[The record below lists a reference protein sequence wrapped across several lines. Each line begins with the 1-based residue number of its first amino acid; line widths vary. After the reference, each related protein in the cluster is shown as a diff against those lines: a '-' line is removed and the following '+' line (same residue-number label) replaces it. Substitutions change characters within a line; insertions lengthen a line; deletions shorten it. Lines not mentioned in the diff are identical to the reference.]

1 MTVKIDVLALAREAG
16 FEVYCD
22 KNKNRHAWVEGV
34 RCTHDLVQ
42 FATLVLERAALE
54 CDKQMEREA
63 YGHAK
68 HAVCCAGD
76 AIRAIKP
83 VLEKGNT

>member
-1 MTVKIDVLALAREAG
+1 MTEPIDALHMAREAG
-16 FEVYCD
+16 FQF
-22 KNKNRHAWVEGV
+22 NKYGLLQGDEDGEIDA
-34 RCTHDLVQ
+34 DAM
-42 FATLVLERAALE
+42 FALFASLVLERAAVE

-83 VLEKGNT
+83 VLEKDNP